1 MALFSSG
8 CDYCGS
14 NRTNDGRGIY
24 MSPYKYQ
31 HAWGSAKVF
40 CSNRCLENYKEKL
53 VRDKELAN
61 QKKKEESEL
70 KKIKIE
76 KEREKEREESRAL
89 AQKTRDEFKK
99 DMVDAAVL
107 IKNSYQKQTKNVSCL
122 KQLWSFFIIFIII
135 CVLISNIFNI
145 DGSDFFEFFGF

>member
-99 DMVDAAVL
+99 DMVDAVVL
-107 IKNSYQKQTKNVSCL
+107 IKNSYQKQTKNDSCL
-122 KQLWSFFIIFIII
+122 EQLFGILIII
-135 CVLISNIFNI
+135 LIICFLLSKIFHI
-145 DGSDFFEFFGF
+145 DVRDLFGMRH